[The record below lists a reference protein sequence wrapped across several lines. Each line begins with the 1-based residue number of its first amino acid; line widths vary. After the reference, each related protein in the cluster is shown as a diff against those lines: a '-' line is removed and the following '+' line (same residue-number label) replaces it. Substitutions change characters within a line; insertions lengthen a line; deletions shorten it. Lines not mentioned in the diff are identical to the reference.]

1 MARPIEATPV
11 LTGKDAALFAQAAN
25 NPKPYTQPTLDFS
38 KIHAAVKAITAKRAA
53 K

>member
-11 LTGKDAALFAQAAN
+11 LKGAEAAAFVKAIQ
-25 NPKPYTQPTLDFS
+25 NPKPHTPPMIDMVKLDRR
-38 KIHAAVKAITAKRAA
+38 VKKYLADREK

>member
-11 LTGKDAALFAQAAN
+11 LKGKAAAAFIKAIQ
-25 NPKPYTQPTLDFS
+25 NPKPYSPPVVDMDKLDRQ
-38 KIHAAVKAITAKRAA
+38 VKKYLADRAK